1 MSLDYIEIIVMD
13 RGEKLKVFFKM
24 NERYYGLFNIIQM
37 GVNGII
43 DLKITDYY
51 NNLAIVAENIQDKEK
66 GYLTEEEME
75 KSRFIHQ
82 QKCHTTKMAVFC
94 IN

>member
-1 MSLDYIEIIVMD
+1 MDYIGFIVMD

-43 DLKITDYY
+43 DLKITNYY
-51 NNLAIVAENIQDKEK
+51 NNLAIVAENIQDEEKE
-66 GYLTEEEME
+66 YLTE
-75 KSRFIHQ
+75 
-82 QKCHTTKMAVFC
+82 
-94 IN
+94 

>member
-51 NNLAIVAENIQDKEK
+51 NNLAIVAENIQDKAK

-75 KSRFIHQ
+75 KS
-82 QKCHTTKMAVFC
+82 
-94 IN
+94 

>member
-66 GYLTEEEME
+66 GYLTEEENQDL
-75 KSRFIHQ
+75 SIR